1 MAKIIETMQLLLKST
16 NPELVLILR
25 KYHSTSLSETIIHGT
40 EWALR
45 DREIGEYAILSCSE
59 YFVCITHFC
68 RLSCSPP
75 CWFRHRGY
83 RVLQEW

>member
-25 KYHSTSLSETIIHGT
+25 KYHSTSLSETIHGT

-45 DREIGEYAILSCSE
+45 DRDIGEYAILSCSE

-68 RLSCSPP
+68 RLSCSLP